1 MALTK
6 RQKDF
11 LDFLAGFLE
20 KNGYCP
26 SYEEIADGLNL
37 ASLATVHKHILSL
50 ESKHYLSSD
59 EQVEE
64 VTLKKK
70 KLHLKDQME
79 EILRAYRQGH
89 AHPAP
94 A

>member
-1 MALTK
+1 MAEAQDLK
-6 RQKDF
+6 N
-11 LDFLAGFLE
+11 LLLE
-20 KNGYCP
+20 TND
-26 SYEEIADGLNL
+26 EFRRL
-37 ASLATVHKHILSL
+37 ASKHHELDERLVQL

>member
-1 MALTK
+1 MAEAQDLK
-6 RQKDF
+6 N
-11 LDFLAGFLE
+11 LLLE
-20 KNGYCP
+20 TND
-26 SYEEIADGLNL
+26 EFRRL
-37 ASLATVHKHILSL
+37 ASMHHELDERLVQL
-50 ESKHYLSSD
+50 ESKHYLSSH
-59 EQVEE
+59 EHVEE

-79 EILRAYRQGH
+79 EILRAYRQGL

>member
-1 MALTK
+1 MAEAQDLK
-6 RQKDF
+6 N
-11 LDFLAGFLE
+11 LLLE
-20 KNGYCP
+20 TND
-26 SYEEIADGLNL
+26 EFRRL
-37 ASLATVHKHILSL
+37 ASMHHELDERLVVL

-70 KLHLKDQME
+70 KLHLKEQME

>member
-1 MALTK
+1 MAEAQDLK
-6 RQKDF
+6 N
-11 LDFLAGFLE
+11 LLLE
-20 KNGYCP
+20 TND
-26 SYEEIADGLNL
+26 EFRRL
-37 ASLATVHKHILSL
+37 ASMHHELDERLVQL
-50 ESKHYLSSD
+50 ESQHYLSSD
-59 EQVEE
+59 EQIEE

-79 EILRAYRQGH
+79 VILRAYRQGD

>member
-1 MALTK
+1 MAEAQDLK
-6 RQKDF
+6 N
-11 LDFLAGFLE
+11 LLLE
-20 KNGYCP
+20 TND
-26 SYEEIADGLNL
+26 EFRRL
-37 ASLATVHKHILSL
+37 ASMHHELDERLVKL

>member
-1 MALTK
+1 MAEAQDLKT
-6 RQKDF
+6 
-11 LDFLAGFLE
+11 LLLE
-20 KNGYCP
+20 TND
-26 SYEEIADGLNL
+26 EFRRL
-37 ASLATVHKHILSL
+37 ASMHHELDERLVKL

-59 EQVEE
+59 EQIEE